1 MANIGNLKRNEQ
13 GVFMGRLVHPD
24 FSVTVYLASVTR
36 TKERSPICE
45 VMGLNPA
52 RDWARLG
59 ALFEQTSQKIGVFYQ
74 GGITPPN
81 TGGKRYY
88 IALFRQPDGT
98 FNVACDEPKAR
109 RAPMGGIDMEG
120 AGMDRVDPETGE
132 VTDDGLG
139 QSTAPT
145 NGLPPI
151 AAGNAAPMGEP
162 AADPADAGKGRGKGA
177 KAPAEGEPAAA

>member
-13 GVFMGRLVHPD
+13 GVYMGRLVHPD

-59 ALFEQTSQKIGVFYQ
+59 ALFEQTAKKTGEIFYQ
-74 GGITPPN
+74 GAITPPN

-98 FNVACDEPKAR
+98 FNVAYDEPKPR
-109 RAPMGGIDMEG
+109 RAPIS
-120 AGMDRVDPETGE
+120 GMDMDGMDEGE
-132 VTDDGLG
+132 PADDGLG
-139 QSTAPT
+139 QSTAP
-145 NGLPPI
+145 NSLPPI
-151 AAGNAAPMGEP
+151 AAGDAAPMGEP
-162 AADPADAGKGRGKGA
+162 LDSGKGRGKGA
-177 KAPAEGEPAAA
+177 KAPAETPAEGEPAAA

>member
-13 GVFMGRLVHPD
+13 GVYMGRLVHPD

-59 ALFEQTSQKIGVFYQ
+59 ALFEQTAKKTGEIFYQ
-74 GGITPPN
+74 GAITPPN

-88 IALFRQPDGT
+88 IALFRQTDGT
-98 FNVACDEPKAR
+98 FNVAYDEPKPR
-109 RAPMGGIDMEG
+109 RAPIS
-120 AGMDRVDPETGE
+120 GMDMDMDGTDGDGPA
-132 VTDDGLG
+132 DDGLG
-139 QSTAPT
+139 QSTAP
-145 NGLPPI
+145 NSLPPI
-151 AAGNAAPMGEP
+151 AAGDAAPMGEP
-162 AADPADAGKGRGKGA
+162 LETGKGRGKGA
-177 KAPAEGEPAAA
+177 KAPADGETADA